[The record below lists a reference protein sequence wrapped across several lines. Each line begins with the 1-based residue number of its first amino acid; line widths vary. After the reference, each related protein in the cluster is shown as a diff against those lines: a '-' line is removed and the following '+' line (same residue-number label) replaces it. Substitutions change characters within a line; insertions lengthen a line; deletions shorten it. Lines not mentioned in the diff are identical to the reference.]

1 METQYEWDFIVA
13 DVLSVRQL
21 TSGWP
26 QRQALMDAETIL
38 LSKAKQSTPH
48 LDAISISTD
57 M

>member
-1 METQYEWDFIVA
+1 
-13 DVLSVRQL
+13 
-21 TSGWP
+21 
-26 QRQALMDAETIL
+26 MDAETIL